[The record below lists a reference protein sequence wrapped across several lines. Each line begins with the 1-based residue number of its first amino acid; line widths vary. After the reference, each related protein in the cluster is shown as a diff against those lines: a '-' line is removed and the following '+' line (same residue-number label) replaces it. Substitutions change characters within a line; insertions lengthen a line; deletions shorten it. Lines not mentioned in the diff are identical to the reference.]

1 MSCGQKHGLCC
12 HPQPCPGRR
21 FEERLLPFDYVSE
34 QREDTGRGCA
44 GTAVSPPNTVCRVDD
59 LHRLA
64 SPCAFSQGHGHPRSA
79 ALQGAASEG
88 PGTTGW
94 ETGGGPCS
102 PLLGGRCVGGSG
114 WEKQGQNGVAGGW
127 AAGTEGQ
134 SRRFSKAAEL
144 PVPLREPGLWRRR
157 RTPGAEGE
165 GQGLLSVWGPGGALP
180 VTGAQSC
187 RL

>member
-114 WEKQGQNGVAGGW
+114 WEKQGQNGVAGAGRLAPRDR
-127 AAGTEGQ
+127 AADFLKQ
-134 SRRFSKAAEL
+134 L
-144 PVPLREPGLWRRR
+144 
-157 RTPGAEGE
+157 
-165 GQGLLSVWGPGGALP
+165 
-180 VTGAQSC
+180 SC
-187 RL
+187 RFHSVSLGSGGGGGLQEQKGRGRGCSVSGDPAGPCL